1 MLNVVDIRDLLVEKY
16 INNDFVIDK
25 TGVKTVELIGQ
36 SFIADEPTIFGKV
49 NEDYIKR
56 EIDWYKSQSLYVD
69 DIPGETPA
77 IWKAVSS
84 TEGKINSNYGY
95 LVYSKQNNYQYG
107 NVYNEL
113 CLNKDSRRAIMIY
126 TRPTIW
132 NEYNDKDMSDFIC
145 TNTVQYL
152 IRDNKLNA
160 VVQMRS
166 NDAWAGY
173 RNDVSWQKHVLEQL
187 TNDLRVGGPNH
198 HTLEVG
204 DIIWNAGSLHI
215 YEKQFYLLDHYAK
228 TGEFNITKAEYDRY
242 QVA

>member
-16 INNDFVIDK
+16 LANEFVIDK

-49 NEDYIKR
+49 NGDYIER
-56 EIDWYKSQSLYVD
+56 ELAWYKSQSLFVD

-77 IWKAVSS
+77 IWKAVAS

-95 LVYSKQNNYQYG
+95 LVYSGQNNYQYG

-113 CLNKDSRRAIMIY
+113 CANKDSRRAIMIY

-132 NEYNDKDMSDFIC
+132 NEYNHNGMSDFIC

-160 VVQMRS
+160 VVSMRS
-166 NDAWAGY
+166 NDAIFGY
-173 RNDVSWQKHVLEQL
+173 KNDFAWQKYVLDQL
-187 TNDLRVGGPNH
+187 VGDLRVGGSNH
-198 HTLEVG
+198 QTLEAG
-204 DIIWNAGSLHI
+204 NIIWNSGSLHV
-215 YEKQFYLLDHYAK
+215 YERHFKFIE
-228 TGEFNITKAEYDRY
+228 EFIK
-242 QVA
+242 

>member
-16 INNDFVIDK
+16 LANEFVIDK

-49 NEDYIKR
+49 NEDYIER
-56 EIDWYKSQSLYVD
+56 ELAWYKSQSLFVD

-77 IWKAVSS
+77 IWKAVAS

-95 LVYSKQNNYQYG
+95 LVYSGQNNYQYG

-113 CLNKDSRRAIMIY
+113 CANKDSRRAIMIY

-132 NEYNDKDMSDFIC
+132 NEYNHNGMSDFIC

-160 VVQMRS
+160 VVSMRS
-166 NDAWAGY
+166 NDAIFGY
-173 RNDVSWQKHVLEQL
+173 KNDFAWQKYVLDQL
-187 TNDLRVGGPNH
+187 VGDLRVGGPNH
-198 HTLEVG
+198 QTLEAG
-204 DIIWNAGSLHI
+204 NIIWNSGSLHV
-215 YEKQFYLLDHYAK
+215 YERHFKFIE
-228 TGEFNITKAEYDRY
+228 EFIK
-242 QVA
+242 